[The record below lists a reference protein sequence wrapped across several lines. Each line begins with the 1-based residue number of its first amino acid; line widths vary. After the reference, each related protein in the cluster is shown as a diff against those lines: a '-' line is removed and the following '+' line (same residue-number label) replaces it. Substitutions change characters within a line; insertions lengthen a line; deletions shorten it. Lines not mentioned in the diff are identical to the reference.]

1 MAVEKQMTPFEIEG
15 QEDSEALEIEIV
27 NPEAVSIETEDG
39 GMVIDFEGGITDSL
53 VGPGHDA
60 NLAEF
65 IDDDELKIIHTA
77 FQSLI
82 TQALAIMGKDNGKQ
96 KHTTTLGIH
105 PNGAANSCSKK

>member
-15 QEDSEALEIEIV
+15 QEDSEDIEIEIV

-39 GMVIDFEGGITDSL
+39 GMIIDFEGDIAESV

-65 IDDDELKIIHTA
+65 IDDDELKIMATEMIHD
-77 FQSLI
+77 SRLS
-82 TQALAIMGKDNGKQ
+82 GR
-96 KHTTTLGIH
+96 
-105 PNGAANSCSKK
+105 S

>member
-27 NPEAVSIETEDG
+27 NPEAVSMETEDG
-39 GMVIDFEGGITDSL
+39 GSGHRLRRGVLPTAL

-65 IDDDELKIIHTA
+65 IEE
-77 FQSLI
+77 
-82 TQALAIMGKDNGKQ
+82 
-96 KHTTTLGIH
+96 
-105 PNGAANSCSKK
+105 